1 MISLNFKNRDK
12 LLIAAIVLLIFLNIF
27 RSLSLELDGSS
38 GSNLCNKIDSEVKYF
53 LLYDNNS
60 LHNYLQNKDFNGELE
75 LGYVNYLKSN
85 KFDEIYY
92 ISAYRFDS
100 DYYEGIIRTWI
111 VNDLENPNLIFE
123 TNEEIFISKP
133 TSNYELVDYKNDSTY
148 TTSTECTRVEKF
160 LYEQRN

>member
-27 RSLSLELDGSS
+27 RSFSLELDGSS

-100 DYYEGIIRTWI
+100 DYYEEKISSRRINQI
-111 VNDLENPNLIFE
+111 QNLLKQKKID
-123 TNEEIFISKP
+123 
-133 TSNYELVDYKNDSTY
+133 SNLRWN
-148 TTSTECTRVEKF
+148 
-160 LYEQRN
+160 